1 MEKNI
6 SNVVYSN
13 LRDRRFCLSKKEKEK
28 KRETCNGTALK
39 APQMIQP
46 VLPNE
51 NDKIQGFPSVR
62 IVTQLE
68 SDS

>member
-1 MEKNI
+1 M
-6 SNVVYSN
+6 
-13 LRDRRFCLSKKEKEK
+13 SKKEKEK